1 MAGLNLIYDKAT
13 KQFVRFHLFLDRII
27 RSSIAHAMIEE
38 IKDPDRKQ
46 AAIEKVITELLEDDD
61 HLKKQN

>member
-1 MAGLNLIYDKAT
+1 
-13 KQFVRFHLFLDRII
+13 
-27 RSSIAHAMIEE
+27 MIEE